1 MNLIDL
7 TRKRDYDEL
16 MDIDQGWL
24 SRRVYWDQDIYEA
37 ELRQIFARCWIFVA
51 HESQLPKPGDFLTT
65 YNGYQYV

>member
-24 SRRVYWDQDIYEA
+24 SRRVYWDQDKRLAASGCSRPILQGLKEYS
-37 ELRQIFARCWIFVA
+37 CD
-51 HESQLPKPGDFLTT
+51 KN
-65 YNGYQYV
+65 NGYQYV